1 MKYKFSKLAIG
12 LAAVAAFSGQAFA
25 SNNNLG
31 TISSPSQFVLGN
43 TVGVGSFTDN
53 YAFTILSSGLSA
65 ASVTESELLPYFDI
79 NSLQASLYKSTAL
92 YNTAGGLVANG
103 TAAVINGNLASSLG
117 VVGIAPGLY
126 DLQVTGVGSGSMG
139 GGYGGHLT
147 VAPVPEPAESALML
161 SGLGLLGFLA
171 ARNRRNQGMTAS

>member
-25 SNNNLG
+25 GPVTDTNLG
-31 TISSPSQFVLGN
+31 TIISPSQFVIGN
-43 TVGVGSFTDN
+43 AVGVGSFTDN
-53 YAFTILSSGLSA
+53 YAFTIQSSGLSA

-79 NSLQASLYKSTAL
+79 NSLQVSLYKSTAL
-92 YNTAGGLVANG
+92 YNTAGGLVVNG
-103 TAAVINGNLASSLG
+103 ISSNLTSSLG
-117 VVGIAPGLY
+117 VVGIAPGMY
-126 DLQVTGVGSGSMG
+126 DLQVTGVGSGSLG

-161 SGLGLLGFLA
+161 SGLGMLGFIASRRSKKA
-171 ARNRRNQGMTAS
+171 A

>member
-1 MKYKFSKLAIG
+1 MKYKLSQLAIG

-25 SNNNLG
+25 SNTNFL
-31 TISSPSQFVLGN
+31 TIIAPSQFVIGN
-43 TVGVGSFTDN
+43 AVGVGAFTDN
-53 YAFTILSSGLSA
+53 YAFTIGSSGLSA

-79 NSLQASLYKSTAL
+79 NSLHVSLYRSTAL

-103 TAAVINGNLASSLG
+103 IDKVINGNSASSIG
-117 VVGIAPGLY
+117 VVGIAAGMY
-126 DLQVTGVGSGSMG
+126 DLQVTGLGSGSLG

-161 SGLGLLGFLA
+161 SGIAMLGFIASRRSKKA
-171 ARNRRNQGMTAS
+171 A